1 MTLRVLIVDDE
12 RLAREKIR
20 GYLAGEP
27 DVEIVGECASG
38 GEAVA
43 AIRARRPDVVFLDV
57 QMPGRS
63 GFDLLDDVADPFQVV
78 FVTAYDAHA
87 LRAFEV
93 NALDYL
99 LKPVNPARLRQTVER
114 LLGRAAES
122 PSDRQLAGD
131 DYLFLAAD
139 RRPRFVKVSAIACIR
154 GADDYAEII
163 LDGGETSLVHRPL
176 KDWEARLPDKR
187 FARIHRTVIVNLD
200 FVERVERVREE
211 QYQVIVRGLAEPL
224 PMSRRH
230 AARLKLELG

>member
-1 MTLRVLIVDDE
+1 MQLSRRQLLCHTGVAAAGLA
-12 RLAREKIR
+12 LAR
-20 GYLAGEP
+20 G
-27 DVEIVGECASG
+27 
-38 GEAVA
+38 
-43 AIRARRPDVVFLDV
+43 
-57 QMPGRS
+57 
-63 GFDLLDDVADPFQVV
+63 
-78 FVTAYDAHA
+78 
-87 LRAFEV
+87 
-93 NALDYL
+93 
-99 LKPVNPARLRQTVER
+99 PA
-114 LLGRAAES
+114 
-122 PSDRQLAGD
+122 
-131 DYLFLAAD
+131 AAD

-200 FVERVERVREE
+200 FVERVERVRDE

>member
-1 MTLRVLIVDDE
+1 M
-12 RLAREKIR
+12 
-20 GYLAGEP
+20 
-27 DVEIVGECASG
+27 
-38 GEAVA
+38 
-43 AIRARRPDVVFLDV
+43 
-57 QMPGRS
+57 
-63 GFDLLDDVADPFQVV
+63 
-78 FVTAYDAHA
+78 
-87 LRAFEV
+87 
-93 NALDYL
+93 NALDYM

-114 LLGRAAES
+114 LLQHPAES
-122 PSDRQLAGD
+122 PSDRQLDGD

-200 FVERVERVREE
+200 YVERVERVRDE